1 MRSLRYA
8 LPSLVTLAALTLGL
22 VAIRL
27 AVAGDAVEAAWFI
40 LYAML
45 LDQLDGALARVLDAR
60 SQIGA
65 ELDSFSDFVAFGLA
79 PAFLVLGAPAGAG
92 GPGFPEHALA
102 AVYVYGCALRLAR
115 YNAHDT
121 STGARVFQGLPSTLA
136 GALVAAA
143 VLSAA
148 AHGFALGGRPLAVL
162 LAALGLLMVAHPLRP
177 PKVNVL
183 LARVAGRGRWWSGI
197 AIGNVIA
204 VYAAVLWRVAPEYI
218 LCLAVAY
225 GGVGSVLGRGSSWQD
240 R

>member
-1 MRSLRYA
+1 MRALRYA

-22 VAIRL
+22 VAVRL
-27 AVAGDAVEAAWFI
+27 AVAGEAEEAAWFI

-45 LDQLDGALARVLDAR
+45 LDQVDGALARVLDAR
-60 SQIGA
+60 SRIGA

-79 PAFLVLGAPAGAG
+79 PAFLVLGGSR
-92 GPGFPEHALA
+92 GFAEQALA

-115 YNAHDT
+115 YNAHE
-121 STGARVFQGLPSTLA
+121 TGAGSRVFQGLPSTLA
-136 GALVAAA
+136 GAVVAAA

-148 AHGFALGGRPLAVL
+148 AHGLALRGRPLAVL
-162 LAALGLLMVAHPLRP
+162 LAALGILMVAHPLRP
-177 PKVNVL
+177 PKINVL
-183 LARVAGRGRWWSGI
+183 LARLAGRGRWWSGI

-225 GGVGSVLGRGSSWQD
+225 GGVGSVLGRRPSWQD